1 MQKSTFDIARKSE
14 WSNYGFIGI
23 GSIFLAFGMVGFL
36 APNQIATGGTAGLAI
51 LLSHL
56 LKLPIGVLM
65 LVINIPLLMVSVRF
79 LGKMF
84 ALKSIFAII
93 SITILIDLLSE
104 FLHVGALSKEPLL
117 ATLYGGIAVG
127 IGLGFIFKGG
137 GSAGGGTIIARIVT
151 QKTELKTG
159 QVILFI
165 DSMVVLSAGFVFQSI
180 ELALWSMISIFVAS
194 KGIDLILTGR
204 PTDKIVHISSTKDLH
219 LLSKEI
225 IAALG
230 VSGTLVSGKDLSLN
244 EKKDIIFITIERNR
258 LTTLKDLVHQFDVRA
273 RLVVMDAAELLGENK
288 VL

>member
-1 MQKSTFDIARKSE
+1 MQKSTLDIARKLE
-14 WSNYGFIGI
+14 WNNYGFIGI

-36 APNQIATGGTAGLAI
+36 APNRIATGGTAGLAI
-51 LLSHL
+51 LLGHL
-56 LKLPIGVLM
+56 LKFPTGMLM

-84 ALKSIFAII
+84 ALKSIFAIL
-93 SITILIDLLSE
+93 SITILIDFLSE
-104 FLHVGALSKEPLL
+104 FLHVSALSKEPLL

-151 QKTELKTG
+151 QKTEFKTG

-180 ELALWSMISIFVAS
+180 ELALWSMISIYVAS
-194 KGIDLILTGR
+194 KVIDLILTGR
-204 PTDKIVHISSTKDLH
+204 PSDKIVHISSTKDLR

-225 IAALG
+225 IATLG
-230 VSGTLVSGKDLSLN
+230 VGGTLVSGKDLSVN
-244 EKKDIIFITIERNR
+244 EKKDVIFITIERNR
-258 LTTLKDLVHQFDVRA
+258 LTALQNLVHQFDSQA
-273 RLVVMDAAELLGENK
+273 RLVVMEAAELLGENK
-288 VL
+288 VS